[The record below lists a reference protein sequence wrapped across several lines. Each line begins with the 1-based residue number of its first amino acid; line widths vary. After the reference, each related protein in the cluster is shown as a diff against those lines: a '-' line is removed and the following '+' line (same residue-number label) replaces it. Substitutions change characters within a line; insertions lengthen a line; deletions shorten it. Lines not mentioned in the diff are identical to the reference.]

1 MTDVEMGSIK
11 RLFNKCLEV
20 NLKEKAYV
28 DFQLTSG
35 PDKVKVVER
44 ELNKWI

>member
-1 MTDVEMGSIK
+1 MTDVEMESIK